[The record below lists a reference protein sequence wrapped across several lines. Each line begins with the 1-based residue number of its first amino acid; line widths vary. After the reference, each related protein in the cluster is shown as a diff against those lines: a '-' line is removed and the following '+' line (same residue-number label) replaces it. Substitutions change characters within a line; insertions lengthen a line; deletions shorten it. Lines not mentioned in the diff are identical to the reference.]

1 MATKLVGDNND
12 EELKK
17 LLDSDN
23 NYMDFSDLESNEYF
37 NDSSS
42 ESSDDSSEANDD
54 ALWPSTCVR
63 CAPQKQSEWNWK
75 KIKNDSVIYLF
86 SGNTKI
92 CKSY

>member
-54 ALWPSTCVR
+54 AL
-63 CAPQKQSEWNWK
+63 
-75 KIKNDSVIYLF
+75 
-86 SGNTKI
+86 
-92 CKSY
+92 